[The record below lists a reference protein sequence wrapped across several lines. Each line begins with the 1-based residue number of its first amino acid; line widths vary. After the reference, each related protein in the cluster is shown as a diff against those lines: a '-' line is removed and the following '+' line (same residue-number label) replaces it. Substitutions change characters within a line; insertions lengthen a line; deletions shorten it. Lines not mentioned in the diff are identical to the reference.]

1 MQIPLYLLNTHY
13 NDRYFDVVNAVHEA
27 KQVYFKG
34 TFILEKLHYSVKNP
48 KQISIGETGFGPGR
62 NLLSLI
68 DYLNDSGLNDI
79 LITYNTCELH
89 PVTQEQMAMILECF
103 REQVG
108 DSIDQ
113 VLSLYKRIDTSI
125 PGWHHEERV
134 FSFGKIAFNLYIG
147 EALEMVQSL
156 ENTCDIWFLDGHG
169 PKTNP
174 EIWRRELLLKIG
186 EKTCSGGTCATYTVA
201 GDVKRALADAGFQ
214 VEKVQGCGGKK
225 EVLRGVK
232 KIL

>member
-1 MQIPLYLLNTHY
+1 MQIPPYLLNTHY

-27 KQVYFKG
+27 KQVFFKG
-34 TFILEKLHYSVKNP
+34 TFLLEKLHYSIKNP
-48 KQISIGETGFGPGR
+48 KQVSIGETGFGPGR

-68 DYLNDSGLNDI
+68 DYLSDSDLNNI
-79 LITYNTCELH
+79 LLTYNTCELH
-89 PVTQEQMAMILECF
+89 PVSPEQMAMILECF
-103 REQVG
+103 RDQAG

-113 VLSLYKRIDTSI
+113 VLSLYNRIDTSI
-125 PGWHHEERV
+125 PGWHHEEIEL
-134 FSFGKIAFNLYIG
+134 SFGKIVFNLYVG

-156 ENTCDIWFLDGHG
+156 ENPCDIWFLDGHG

-174 EIWRRELLLKIG
+174 EIWRRELLLAVG

-201 GDVKRALADAGFQ
+201 GDVKRALTEAGFQ

-232 KIL
+232 NF